1 MYNAAQ
7 LGRFRCS
14 SFCNV
19 NADVGSPC
27 SKSCGNVQNLTAVGM
42 VRASDS
48 SLDWRYAIPFVND
61 LHNFPLLL
69 CLAFYFLFVFNGY
82 LQSCKCTRIHY
93 YYNEVLCF
101 VASAIMFSVTGITY
115 SSLRQFR
122 RHTHTHTHDCFAI
135 HGMSRHK
142 KQRMCPA

>member
-1 MYNAAQ
+1 MCVPNPTATYKILRQWAWCEQVIPLWTGGMLFFFN
-7 LGRFRCS
+7 
-14 SFCNV
+14 SFF
-19 NADVGSPC
+19 
-27 SKSCGNVQNLTAVGM
+27 
-42 VRASDS
+42 
-48 SLDWRYAIPFVND
+48 PFVND
-61 LHNFPLLL
+61 IHNFPLLL

-101 VASAIMFSVTGITY
+101 VASAIMFSVTGITC

-142 KQRMCPA
+142 NNECVLHNERT